1 MEGCGE
7 GWDGDL
13 KHLSMR
19 AWRDES
25 DLAAMVVTRGGEAAG
40 WINLKHVGPRET
52 RWVWLWIRYAARFRP
67 PADVL
72 HADELA
78 DLLSGGEPRARE
90 A

>member
-1 MEGCGE
+1 MGSDEG

-25 DLAAMVVTRGGEAAG
+25 DLAAMVLVRGGEAAG
-40 WINLKHVGPRET
+40 WVNLKHVRPEQARLVWM
-52 RWVWLWIRYAARFRP
+52 WVRHAARFRP
-67 PADVL
+67 PADIL
-72 HADELA
+72 YAEDLA
-78 DLLSGGEPRARE
+78 RLPAGGDQQAQE